1 MKVAAAIDAETAW
14 KALLLARD
22 RWRLGNPTEP
32 IRLSENAATLL
43 ELSPDRTWQSFGK
56 AVQADA
62 ALLLNR
68 YLPLLAPQLVIGQ
81 LGQSLDGR
89 IATANGH
96 SHYVTGPESLLH
108 LHRLRAL
115 VDAVVVGA
123 GTVLADDPQLTVRHC
138 PGPNPLRV
146 VLDPLRKLPP
156 HRRLFCDGQAP
167 TLVLAAVLA
176 AVPVPAAVPA
186 PVPVPATASA
196 PIPAP
201 AANRAET
208 ALLSVADDGSGFAP
222 AEVLSLLAACGA
234 HRILVEGGGIT
245 VSRFLAAGALDR
257 LHVVVAPMLIG
268 SGRPGLSLP
277 AIDHLDQ
284 ALRPA
289 HRRESLGEDVLY
301 ELQLR

>member
-14 KALLLARD
+14 KALLQARD

-32 IRLSENAATLL
+32 IRLAENEATLL
-43 ELSPDRTWQSFGK
+43 EMSPDRTWQSFGN
-56 AVQADA
+56 AVHADA

-89 IATANGH
+89 IATTNGH
-96 SHYVTGPESLLH
+96 SHYVTGPESLVH

-146 VLDPLRKLPP
+146 VLDPLRKLPLQ
-156 HRRLFCDGQAP
+156 RRLFCDGQAP
-167 TLVLAAVLA
+167 TLVLA
-176 AVPVPAAVPA
+176 
-186 PVPVPATASA
+186 S
-196 PIPAP
+196 IPAP
-201 AANRAET
+201 ALAPDPEAAPVPEPDPAAGRTET
-208 ALLSVADDGSGFAP
+208 ALLSVSDDGSGFAP
-222 AEVLSLLAACGA
+222 AEVLSLLAARGA
-234 HRILVEGGGIT
+234 QRILVEGGGIT

-268 SGRPGLSLP
+268 SGRPGLTLP

>member
-1 MKVAAAIDAETAW
+1 MKVDAAIDAETAW

-22 RWRLGNPTEP
+22 RWRVGNSTEP
-32 IRLSENAATLL
+32 IRLAANAATLL
-43 ELSPDRTWQSFGK
+43 ELSPDRTWQSFGN

-62 ALLLNR
+62 AVLLNR

-146 VLDPLRKLPP
+146 VLDPLRKLPT

-167 TLVLAAVLA
+167 TLVLAAV
-176 AVPVPAAVPA
+176 PA
-186 PVPVPATASA
+186 PVPV
-196 PIPAP
+196 PAP

-222 AEVLSLLAACGA
+222 AEVLSLLAARGA

>member
-1 MKVAAAIDAETAW
+1 M
-14 KALLLARD
+14 LLARD
-22 RWRLGNPTEP
+22 RWRVGNSTEP
-32 IRLSENAATLL
+32 IRLAANAATLL
-43 ELSPDRTWQSFGK
+43 ELSPDRTWQSFGN

-167 TLVLAAVLA
+167 TLVLAAV
-176 AVPVPAAVPA
+176 PA
-186 PVPVPATASA
+186 PVPVPVPA
-196 PIPAP
+196 PAP

-222 AEVLSLLAACGA
+222 AEVLSLLAARGA

>member
-14 KALLLARD
+14 KALLQARD

-32 IRLSENAATLL
+32 IRLAENEATLL
-43 ELSPDRTWQSFGK
+43 ELSPDRTWQSFGN
-56 AVQADA
+56 AVHADA

-89 IATANGH
+89 IATTNGH
-96 SHYVTGPESLLH
+96 SHYVTGPESLVH

-146 VLDPLRKLPP
+146 VLDPLRKLPLQ
-156 HRRLFCDGQAP
+156 RRLFCDGQAP
-167 TLVLAAVLA
+167 TLVLA
-176 AVPVPAAVPA
+176 
-186 PVPVPATASA
+186 S
-196 PIPAP
+196 IPAP
-201 AANRAET
+201 ALAPDPEAAPVPEPDPAAGRTET
-208 ALLSVADDGSGFAP
+208 ALLSVSDDGSGFAP
-222 AEVLSLLAACGA
+222 AAVLSLLAARGA
-234 HRILVEGGGIT
+234 QRILVEGGGIT

-268 SGRPGLSLP
+268 SGRPGLTLP

>member
-1 MKVAAAIDAETAW
+1 M
-14 KALLLARD
+14 LLARD
-22 RWRLGNPTEP
+22 RWRVGNSTEP
-32 IRLSENAATLL
+32 IRLAANAATLL
-43 ELSPDRTWQSFGK
+43 ELSPDRTWQTFGN

-167 TLVLAAVLA
+167 TLVLAAV
-176 AVPVPAAVPA
+176 PAAVPA
-186 PVPVPATASA
+186 TAPVPVPV
-196 PIPAP
+196 P

-208 ALLSVADDGSGFAP
+208 AQLSIADDGSGFAP
-222 AEVLSLLAACGA
+222 AEVLSLLAARGA

>member
-1 MKVAAAIDAETAW
+1 MKVDAAIDAETAW

-22 RWRLGNPTEP
+22 RWRVGNLTEP

-43 ELSPDRTWQSFGK
+43 ELSPDRTWQSFGD

-115 VDAVVVGA
+115 ADAVVVGA

-146 VLDPLRKLPP
+146 VLDPQRKLPP

-167 TLVLAAVLA
+167 TLVLAAVPVA
-176 AVPVPAAVPA
+176 AP
-186 PVPVPATASA
+186 ASA

-222 AEVLSLLAACGA
+222 AEVLSLLAARGA

-268 SGRPGLSLP
+268 CGRPGLSLP

>member
-1 MKVAAAIDAETAW
+1 MKVDAAIDAETAW

-22 RWRLGNPTEP
+22 RWRVGSSAQP
-32 IRLSENAATLL
+32 IRLAANAATLL
-43 ELSPDRTWQSFGK
+43 ELSPDRTWQSFGN
-56 AVQADA
+56 AVQSDA

-146 VLDPLRKLPP
+146 VLDPLRKLPT

-167 TLVLAAVLA
+167 TLVLS
-176 AVPVPAAVPA
+176 AVPAPVPA
-186 PVPVPATASA
+186 PVPVPAPASA
-196 PIPAP
+196 SIPAP

-222 AEVLSLLAACGA
+222 AEVLSLLAARGA

-268 SGRPGLSLP
+268 SGRPGLTLP

>member
-1 MKVAAAIDAETAW
+1 MKVDAAIDAETAW

-22 RWRLGNPTEP
+22 RWRVGSSAQP
-32 IRLSENAATLL
+32 IRLAANAVTLL
-43 ELSPDRTWQSFGK
+43 ELSPDRTWQSFGNT
-56 AVQADA
+56 VQADA

-167 TLVLAAVLA
+167 TLVLAAV
-176 AVPVPAAVPA
+176 PAAVPA
-186 PVPVPATASA
+186 TAPA
-196 PIPAP
+196 PIPVP

-208 ALLSVADDGSGFAP
+208 AQLSVADDGSGFAP
-222 AEVLSLLAACGA
+222 AEVLSLLAARGA

>member
-1 MKVAAAIDAETAW
+1 
-14 KALLLARD
+14 LLQARD

-32 IRLSENAATLL
+32 VRLSANKATLL
-43 ELSPDRTWQSFGK
+43 ELSPDRTWQSFGN
-56 AVQADA
+56 AVNADA

-89 IATANGH
+89 IATTNGH
-96 SHYVTGPESLLH
+96 SHYVTGPESLVH

-146 VLDPLRKLPP
+146 VLDPLRKLPLQ
-156 HRRLFCDGQAP
+156 RRLFCDGQAP
-167 TLVLAAVLA
+167 TLVLA
-176 AVPVPAAVPA
+176 
-186 PVPVPATASA
+186 S
-196 PIPAP
+196 IPAP
-201 AANRAET
+201 ALAPDPEAAPVPEPDPAAGRTET
-208 ALLSVADDGSGFAP
+208 ALLSVSDDGSGFAP
-222 AEVLSLLAACGA
+222 AAVLSLLAARGA
-234 HRILVEGGGIT
+234 QRILVEGGGIT

-268 SGRPGLSLP
+268 SGRPGLTLP

>member
-1 MKVAAAIDAETAW
+1 M
-14 KALLLARD
+14 LLARD
-22 RWRLGNPTEP
+22 RWRVGNSTEP
-32 IRLSENAATLL
+32 IRLAANAATLL
-43 ELSPDRTWQSFGK
+43 ELSPDRTWQSFGNT
-56 AVQADA
+56 VQADA

-167 TLVLAAVLA
+167 TLVLAAV
-176 AVPVPAAVPA
+176 PA
-186 PVPVPATASA
+186 PVPATATA
-196 PIPAP
+196 TATATAIAIAIVPVPE
-201 AANRAET
+201 ANRAET
-208 ALLSVADDGSGFAP
+208 AQLSVADDGSGFAP
-222 AEVLSLLAACGA
+222 AEVLSLLAARGA

>member
-1 MKVAAAIDAETAW
+1 MKVDAAIDAETAW

-22 RWRLGNPTEP
+22 HWRVGSSTEP
-32 IRLSENAATLL
+32 IRLAANAATLL
-43 ELSPDRTWQSFGK
+43 ELSPDRTWQTFGN

-68 YLPLLAPQLVIGQ
+68 YMPLLAPQLVIGQ

-167 TLVLAAVLA
+167 TLVLAAVPVA
-176 AVPVPAAVPA
+176 AP
-186 PVPVPATASA
+186 ASA

-208 ALLSVADDGSGFAP
+208 ALLSVADDDSGFAP
-222 AEVLSLLAACGA
+222 AAVLSLLAARGA
-234 HRILVEGGGIT
+234 QRILVEGGGIT
-245 VSRFLAAGALDR
+245 VSRFLAAGALDW

-268 SGRPGLSLP
+268 SGRPGLTLP

>member
-1 MKVAAAIDAETAW
+1 MKVDAAIDAETAW

-22 RWRLGNPTEP
+22 RWRVGSSTEP
-32 IRLSENAATLL
+32 IRLAANAATLL
-43 ELSPDRTWQSFGK
+43 ELSPDRTWQSFGN
-56 AVQADA
+56 AVHADA

-89 IATANGH
+89 IATTSGH
-96 SHYVTGPESLLH
+96 SHFVTGPESLLH

-146 VLDPLRKLPP
+146 VLDPLRKLPT

-167 TLVLAAVLA
+167 TLVLAAV
-176 AVPVPAAVPA
+176 PAAVPA
-186 PVPVPATASA
+186 PATA

-222 AEVLSLLAACGA
+222 AEVLSLLAARGA

-245 VSRFLAAGALDR
+245 VSRFLAAGALDW

>member
-1 MKVAAAIDAETAW
+1 MKVDAAIDAETAW

-22 RWRLGNPTEP
+22 HWRVGSSTEP
-32 IRLSENAATLL
+32 IRLAANAATLL
-43 ELSPDRTWQSFGK
+43 ELSPDRTWQSFGNT
-56 AVQADA
+56 VQADA

-68 YLPLLAPQLVIGQ
+68 FLPLLAPQLVIGQ

-115 VDAVVVGA
+115 ADAVVVGA

-146 VLDPLRKLPP
+146 VLDPLRKLPLQ
-156 HRRLFCDGQAP
+156 RRLFCDGQAP
-167 TLVLAAVLA
+167 TLVLAAV
-176 AVPVPAAVPA
+176 PA
-186 PVPVPATASA
+186 PVPA
-196 PIPAP
+196 PAP
-201 AANRAET
+201 APAPDPPTGQTET

-222 AEVLSLLAACGA
+222 AEVLSLLAARGA

-245 VSRFLAAGALDR
+245 VSRFLAAGALDW

-268 SGRPGLSLP
+268 SGRLGLSLP

>member
-1 MKVAAAIDAETAW
+1 MMKVDAAIDAETAW
-14 KALLLARD
+14 KALLLARN
-22 RWRLGNPTEP
+22 RWRIGNPATP
-32 IRLSENAATLL
+32 VRLGANAATLL
-43 ELSPDRTWQSFGK
+43 ELLPDRTWQSFGN

-138 PGPNPLRV
+138 PGPNPWRV
-146 VLDPLRKLPP
+146 VLDPLRKLPAQ
-156 HRRLFCDGQAP
+156 RRVFCDGQAP
-167 TLVLAAVLA
+167 TLVLAA
-176 AVPVPAAVPA
+176 AVPA
-186 PVPVPATASA
+186 QIPVPI

-201 AANRAET
+201 APVPTPAANRVET
-208 ALLSVADDGSGFAP
+208 ALLPVSDDGSGFAP
-222 AEVLSLLAACGA
+222 AAVISLLAARGVQ
-234 HRILVEGGGIT
+234 RILVEGGGIT

-268 SGRPGLSLP
+268 SGRPGLTLP

>member
-1 MKVAAAIDAETAW
+1 MKVDAAIDAETAW

-22 RWRLGNPTEP
+22 RWRVGSSTEP
-32 IRLSENAATLL
+32 IRLAANAATLL
-43 ELSPDRTWQSFGK
+43 ELSPDRTWQSFGN
-56 AVQADA
+56 AVHADA

-68 YLPLLAPQLVIGQ
+68 YLPLLAPQLAIGQ

-89 IATANGH
+89 IATTSGH
-96 SHYVTGPESLLH
+96 SHFVTGPESLLH

-146 VLDPLRKLPP
+146 VLDPLRKLPT

-167 TLVLAAVLA
+167 TLVLAAV
-176 AVPVPAAVPA
+176 PAAVPA
-186 PVPVPATASA
+186 PATA

-222 AEVLSLLAACGA
+222 AEVLALLAARGA

-268 SGRPGLSLP
+268 SGRPGLTLP

>member
-1 MKVAAAIDAETAW
+1 MKVDAAIDAETAW

-22 RWRLGNPTEP
+22 RWRVGNSTEP
-32 IRLSENAATLL
+32 IRLAANAATLL
-43 ELSPDRTWQSFGK
+43 ELSPDRTWQSFGNT
-56 AVQADA
+56 VQANA

-96 SHYVTGPESLLH
+96 SHYVTGPESLVH

-167 TLVLAAVLA
+167 TLVLAAVPAPVPA
-176 AVPVPAAVPA
+176 AVPVPA
-186 PVPVPATASA
+186 
-196 PIPAP
+196 PAP

-222 AEVLSLLAACGA
+222 AEVLSLLAARGA

-268 SGRPGLSLP
+268 SGRPGLTLP

>member
-1 MKVAAAIDAETAW
+1 VATTAAIDDAIDDAIDAETAW
-14 KALLLARD
+14 KALLIARD
-22 RWRLGNPTEP
+22 RWRIGSPTAP
-32 IRLSENAATLL
+32 VRLSENAALLL
-43 ELSPDRTWQSFGK
+43 ELSPDRTWQSFGN
-56 AVQADA
+56 AVHADA

-89 IATANGH
+89 IATTNGH
-96 SHYVTGPESLLH
+96 SHYVTGPESLVH

-146 VLDPLRKLPP
+146 VLDPQRKLPLK
-156 HRRLFCDGQAP
+156 RRLFCDGQAP
-167 TLVLAAVLA
+167 TLVLAAV
-176 AVPVPAAVPA
+176 PAAD
-186 PVPVPATASA
+186 
-196 PIPAP
+196 PAP
-201 AANRAET
+201 APAPAPAPDPAAGQTET
-208 ALLSVADDGSGFAP
+208 ALLSIADDGSGFAP
-222 AEVLSLLAACGA
+222 AAVLSLLAARGA
-234 HRILVEGGGIT
+234 QRILVEGGGIT

-257 LHVVVAPMLIG
+257 LHVVVAPVLIG
-268 SGRPGLSLP
+268 SGRPGLTLP

>member
-1 MKVAAAIDAETAW
+1 MAIDPGIDAQTAW
-14 KALLLARD
+14 KALLIARD
-22 RWRLGNPTEP
+22 RWRLGHPAAP
-32 IRLSENAATLL
+32 VRLDANEAALL
-43 ELSPDRTWQSFGK
+43 ELSPDRTWQSFGN
-56 AVQADA
+56 AVHADA

-138 PGPNPLRV
+138 PGPNPWRV
-146 VLDPLRKLPP
+146 VLDPLRKLPAQ
-156 HRRLFCDGQAP
+156 RRLFCDGLAP
-167 TLVLAAVLA
+167 TLVLAA
-176 AVPVPAAVPA
+176 AVPAQIPVPIPVPAPA
-186 PVPVPATASA
+186 QEPPAGQT
-196 PIPAP
+196 
-201 AANRAET
+201 ET
-208 ALLSVADDGSGFAP
+208 ALLHISDDGSGFAP
-222 AEVLSLLAACGA
+222 AAVISLLAARGA
-234 HRILVEGGGIT
+234 QRILVEGGGIT

-268 SGRPGLSLP
+268 SGRPGLTLP

>member
-1 MKVAAAIDAETAW
+1 M
-14 KALLLARD
+14 LLARD
-22 RWRLGNPTEP
+22 RWRVGSSTEP
-32 IRLSENAATLL
+32 IRLAANAATLL
-43 ELSPDRTWQSFGK
+43 ELSPDRTWQTFGN

-167 TLVLAAVLA
+167 TLVLAAV
-176 AVPVPAAVPA
+176 PA
-186 PVPVPATASA
+186 PVPAPASA

-222 AEVLSLLAACGA
+222 AEVLSLLAARGA

-245 VSRFLAAGALDR
+245 VSRFLAAGALDW

-268 SGRPGLSLP
+268 SGRPGLTLP

>member
-1 MKVAAAIDAETAW
+1 MKVDAAIDAETAW

-22 RWRLGNPTEP
+22 RWRVGNSTEP
-32 IRLSENAATLL
+32 IRLAANAATLL
-43 ELSPDRTWQSFGK
+43 ELSPDRTWQSFGN

-146 VLDPLRKLPP
+146 VLDPLRKLPT

-167 TLVLAAVLA
+167 TLVLAAV
-176 AVPVPAAVPA
+176 PAAVPA
-186 PVPVPATASA
+186 TVPVPV
-196 PIPAP
+196 P

-222 AEVLSLLAACGA
+222 AEVLSLLAARGA

-268 SGRPGLSLP
+268 SGRPGLTLP

>member
-1 MKVAAAIDAETAW
+1 MKVDTAIDAETAW
-14 KALLLARD
+14 KALLMARD
-22 RWRLGNPTEP
+22 RWRVGSSMEP
-32 IRLSENAATLL
+32 IRLAANAATLL
-43 ELSPDRTWQSFGK
+43 ELSPDRTWQSFGN
-56 AVQADA
+56 AVQTDA

-96 SHYVTGPESLLH
+96 SHYVTGPESLVH

-138 PGPNPLRV
+138 PGPNPWRV

-167 TLVLAAVLA
+167 TLVLAAVPAPVPA
-176 AVPVPAAVPA
+176 AVPVPA
-186 PVPVPATASA
+186 
-196 PIPAP
+196 PAP

-222 AEVLSLLAACGA
+222 AEVLSLLAARGA

-245 VSRFLAAGALDR
+245 VSRFLAAGVLDR

>member
-1 MKVAAAIDAETAW
+1 MTLAAAIDAETAW
-14 KALLLARD
+14 KALLIARD
-22 RWRLGNPTEP
+22 RWRIGSRAAPV
-32 IRLSENAATLL
+32 RLSANAATLL
-43 ELSPDRTWQSFGK
+43 ELSPDRTWQSFGN
-56 AVQADA
+56 AVHADA

-96 SHYVTGPESLLH
+96 SHYVTGPESLVH

-146 VLDPLRKLPP
+146 VLDPLRKLPLQ
-156 HRRLFCDGQAP
+156 RRLFCDGQAP
-167 TLVLAAVLA
+167 TLVLA
-176 AVPVPAAVPA
+176 
-186 PVPVPATASA
+186 S
-196 PIPAP
+196 IPAP
-201 AANRAET
+201 ALAPDPEAAPNPDPDPAAGRTET
-208 ALLSVADDGSGFAP
+208 ALLSVSDDGSGFAP
-222 AEVLSLLAACGA
+222 AAVLSLLAARGA
-234 HRILVEGGGIT
+234 QRILVEGGGIT

-268 SGRPGLSLP
+268 SGRPGLTLP

>member
-1 MKVAAAIDAETAW
+1 MTLATAIDAETAW
-14 KALLLARD
+14 KALLIARD
-22 RWRLGNPTEP
+22 RWRIGSPTAP
-32 IRLSENAATLL
+32 VRLSENAALLL
-43 ELSPDRTWQSFGK
+43 ELSPDRTWQSFGN
-56 AVQADA
+56 AVHADA

-89 IATANGH
+89 IATTSGH
-96 SHYVTGPESLLH
+96 SHYVTGPESLVH

-146 VLDPLRKLPP
+146 VLDPQRKLPLK
-156 HRRLFCDGQAP
+156 RRLFCDGQAP
-167 TLVLAAVLA
+167 TLVLAAV
-176 AVPVPAAVPA
+176 PAAD
-186 PVPVPATASA
+186 
-196 PIPAP
+196 PAP
-201 AANRAET
+201 APAPAPAPDPAAGQTET
-208 ALLSVADDGSGFAP
+208 ALLSIADDGSGFAP
-222 AEVLSLLAACGA
+222 AAVLSLLAARGA
-234 HRILVEGGGIT
+234 QRILVEGGGIT

-268 SGRPGLSLP
+268 SGRPGLTLP

>member
-1 MKVAAAIDAETAW
+1 MTLAAAIDAETAW

-22 RWRLGNPTEP
+22 RWRVGNPTEP
-32 IRLSENAATLL
+32 IRLAANEATLL
-43 ELSPDRTWQSFGK
+43 ELSPDRTWQSFGN
-56 AVQADA
+56 AVNADA

-89 IATANGH
+89 IATTNGH
-96 SHYVTGPESLLH
+96 SHYVTGPESLVH

-146 VLDPLRKLPP
+146 VLDPLRKLPLQ
-156 HRRLFCDGQAP
+156 RRLFCDGQAP
-167 TLVLAAVLA
+167 TLVLA
-176 AVPVPAAVPA
+176 
-186 PVPVPATASA
+186 S
-196 PIPAP
+196 IPAP
-201 AANRAET
+201 ALAPDPEAAPNPDPDPAAGRTET
-208 ALLSVADDGSGFAP
+208 ALLSVSDDGSGFAP
-222 AEVLSLLAACGA
+222 AAVLSLLAARGA
-234 HRILVEGGGIT
+234 QRILVEGGGIT

-268 SGRPGLSLP
+268 SGRPGLTLP

>member
-1 MKVAAAIDAETAW
+1 MKVDAAIDAETAW

-22 RWRLGNPTEP
+22 RWRVGSSTEP
-32 IRLSENAATLL
+32 IRLAANAATLL
-43 ELSPDRTWQSFGK
+43 ELSPDRTWQSFGN
-56 AVQADA
+56 AVHADA

-89 IATANGH
+89 IATTSGH
-96 SHYVTGPESLLH
+96 SHFVTGPESLLH

-146 VLDPLRKLPP
+146 VLDPLRKLPT

-167 TLVLAAVLA
+167 TLVLAAV
-176 AVPVPAAVPA
+176 PAAVPA
-186 PVPVPATASA
+186 PATA

-222 AEVLSLLAACGA
+222 AEVLALLAARGA

-268 SGRPGLSLP
+268 SGRPGLTLP
-277 AIDHLDQ
+277 AIHHLDQ

-289 HRRESLGEDVLY
+289 HRSESLGEDVLY

>member
-1 MKVAAAIDAETAW
+1 MTLAAAIDAETAW
-14 KALLLARD
+14 KALLIARD
-22 RWRLGNPTEP
+22 RWRIGSPAAP
-32 IRLSENAATLL
+32 VHLSANEATLL
-43 ELSPDRTWQSFGK
+43 ELSPDRTWHSFGNT
-56 AVQADA
+56 VHADA

-89 IATANGH
+89 IATTNGH
-96 SHYVTGPESLLH
+96 SHYVTGPESLVH

-146 VLDPLRKLPP
+146 VLDPLRKLPLQ
-156 HRRLFCDGQAP
+156 RRLFCDGQAP
-167 TLVLAAVLA
+167 TLVLA
-176 AVPVPAAVPA
+176 
-186 PVPVPATASA
+186 S
-196 PIPAP
+196 IPAP
-201 AANRAET
+201 ALAPDPEAAPNPDPDPAAGRTET
-208 ALLSVADDGSGFAP
+208 ALLSVSDDGSGFAP
-222 AEVLSLLAACGA
+222 AEVLSLLAARGA

>member
-1 MKVAAAIDAETAW
+1 MKVDAAIDAETAW

-22 RWRLGNPTEP
+22 RWRVGNSTEP
-32 IRLSENAATLL
+32 IRLAANAATLL
-43 ELSPDRTWQSFGK
+43 ELSPDRTWQSFGNT
-56 AVQADA
+56 VQADA

-89 IATANGH
+89 IATANGQ

-167 TLVLAAVLA
+167 TLVLAAVPA
-176 AVPVPAAVPA
+176 AIPATVPATA
-186 PVPVPATASA
+186 PVPVPV
-196 PIPAP
+196 PE
-201 AANRAET
+201 ANRAET

-222 AEVLSLLAACGA
+222 AEVLSLLAARGA

-245 VSRFLAAGALDR
+245 VSRFLTAGALDR

>member
-1 MKVAAAIDAETAW
+1 M
-14 KALLLARD
+14 LQARD

-32 IRLSENAATLL
+32 VRLSANKATLL
-43 ELSPDRTWQSFGK
+43 ELSPDRTWQSFGN
-56 AVQADA
+56 AVHADA

-89 IATANGH
+89 IATTNGH
-96 SHYVTGPESLLH
+96 SHYVTGPESLVH

-146 VLDPLRKLPP
+146 VLDPLRKLPLQ
-156 HRRLFCDGQAP
+156 RRLFCDGQAP
-167 TLVLAAVLA
+167 TLVLAAVPV
-176 AVPVPAAVPA
+176 AVPVAAP
-186 PVPVPATASA
+186 ASA

-201 AANRAET
+201 AANRTET

-222 AEVLSLLAACGA
+222 AEVLSLMAARGA

-268 SGRPGLSLP
+268 SGRPGLTLP

>member
-1 MKVAAAIDAETAW
+1 MKVDAAIDAESAW

-22 RWRLGNPTEP
+22 RWRVGSSTEP
-32 IRLSENAATLL
+32 IRLAANAATLL
-43 ELSPDRTWQSFGK
+43 ELSPDRTWQTFGN

-167 TLVLAAVLA
+167 TLVLAAV
-176 AVPVPAAVPA
+176 PA
-186 PVPVPATASA
+186 PVPAPASA

-222 AEVLSLLAACGA
+222 AEVLSLLAARGA

-245 VSRFLAAGALDR
+245 VSRFLAAGALDW

-268 SGRPGLSLP
+268 SGRPGLTLP

>member
-1 MKVAAAIDAETAW
+1 MAIAAAIDDAIDAETAW
-14 KALLLARD
+14 KALLLARNS
-22 RWRLGNPTEP
+22 WRGGSSAAP
-32 IRLSENAATLL
+32 IRIAAGESTLL
-43 ELSPDRTWQSFGK
+43 ELSPDRTWQSFGTPL
-56 AVQADA
+56 QADA

-89 IATANGH
+89 IATASGH

-115 VDAVVVGA
+115 ADAVVVGA

-138 PGPNPLRV
+138 PGANPLRV
-146 VLDPLRKLPP
+146 VLDPQRKLPLQ
-156 HRRLFCDGQAP
+156 RRLFCDGQAP
-167 TLVLAAVLA
+167 TLVLAAV
-176 AVPVPAAVPA
+176 PTAVPA
-186 PVPVPATASA
+186 PAPA
-196 PIPAP
+196 PAP
-201 AANRAET
+201 AAGHTEI
-208 ALLSVADDGSGFAP
+208 ALLAVADDGSGFAP
-222 AEVLSLLAACGA
+222 AEVLSVLAARGA

-245 VSRFLAAGALDR
+245 VSRFLAAGALDW

>member
-1 MKVAAAIDAETAW
+1 M
-14 KALLLARD
+14 LLARD
-22 RWRLGNPTEP
+22 RWRVGSSTEP
-32 IRLSENAATLL
+32 IRLAANASTLL
-43 ELSPDRTWQSFGK
+43 ELSPDRTWQTFGN

-167 TLVLAAVLA
+167 TLVLAAV
-176 AVPVPAAVPA
+176 PA
-186 PVPVPATASA
+186 PVPAPASA

-222 AEVLSLLAACGA
+222 AEVLSLLAARGA

-245 VSRFLAAGALDR
+245 VSRFLAAGALDW

-268 SGRPGLSLP
+268 SGRPGLTLP